1 MPLIEQSEA
10 LRFLGPHLQAVRSDI
25 VLGAWADY
33 LALPDTAR
41 ITFSTIT
48 RAGIVQDQMVQR
60 AVRYFSGVEGGKIID
75 IQKLFLFILDQRI
88 ALRFKKFDSELLSRN
103 QPTKQVADFRAQA
116 QLPGIEAMHN
126 LEAGYVLNETEQEIM
141 AVYLVCPNMNRN
153 YWEMEITTGKPV
165 TIITDLFEKKAPETQ
180 KDEEAGTTF
189 RRKKSGEVIPINRDG
204 NKFNAEMLVLAREY
218 RGLTQGEVAA
228 KTRFAQAKIA
238 KIEGGMQADVSAEE
252 IACFARALDF
262 PIEFFFQ
269 NEERIGYG
277 SSAYYY
283 RKKADLT
290 AQDRKKI
297 HGLVNI
303 LRINIKRLL
312 SSVDIESKRRL
323 PRFYLDD
330 YGGSPQ
336 KVARALRAFWQL
348 PDGPVKDV
356 TRTIESAGVFVLP
369 CKFGTRAMDATSL
382 WLAEMPPLIFV
393 NENLPGDRW
402 RFTLCHEL
410 AHLVAHEVPCETM
423 EDEADNFAAEFLMPE
438 SEIRPHFHRM
448 QPLRIPALANLK
460 SFWKVSI
467 AALVER
473 AHDLGF
479 LTDNQR
485 RHMYVVMSRLGYR
498 SRDRAAEPNP
508 IPREEPRSHKSL
520 LRMHATDLDYSQ
532 EELAKLLKINLQE
545 LKALHGASDPS
556 PLPSG
561 QQKPRLE
568 IVR

>member
-1 MPLIEQSEA
+1 
-10 LRFLGPHLQAVRSDI
+10 
-25 VLGAWADY
+25 
-33 LALPDTAR
+33 
-41 ITFSTIT
+41 
-48 RAGIVQDQMVQR
+48 
-60 AVRYFSGVEGGKIID
+60 
-75 IQKLFLFILDQRI
+75 
-88 ALRFKKFDSELLSRN
+88 
-103 QPTKQVADFRAQA
+103 
-116 QLPGIEAMHN
+116 
-126 LEAGYVLNETEQEIM
+126 
-141 AVYLVCPNMNRN
+141 
-153 YWEMEITTGKPV
+153 ME
-165 TIITDLFEKKAPETQ
+165 
-180 KDEEAGTTF
+180 
-189 RRKKSGEVIPINRDG
+189 S
-204 NKFNAEMLVLAREY
+204 KFNAEMLVLAREY
-218 RGLTQGEVAA
+218 RGLTQGEVAV
-228 KTRFAQAKIA
+228 KTGFAQAKIA
-238 KIEGGMQADVSAEE
+238 KIEGGMQADVSMEE
-252 IACFARALDF
+252 IACFVRALNF
-262 PIEFFFQ
+262 PVEFFFQ

-283 RKKADLT
+283 RKKADIT
-290 AQDRKKI
+290 ALDRKKI

-312 SSVDIESKRRL
+312 NSVDVESKRHL
-323 PRFYLDD
+323 PKLNLDD

-336 KVARALRAFWQL
+336 KVAQALRAFWQL

-356 TRTIESAGVFVLP
+356 TRTIESAGVLVLP

-393 NENLPGDRW
+393 NEQLPGDRW

-410 AHLVAHEVPCETM
+410 AHLVAHEIPCETM

-438 SEIRPHFHRM
+438 SEIVAHFHRM
-448 QPLRIPALANLK
+448 QPLRIPDLANLK
-460 SFWKVSI
+460 SFWKVSM

-498 SRDRAAEPNP
+498 SWNRAAEPNP

-520 LRMHATDLDYSQ
+520 LRMHETDLGYSR
-532 EELAKLLKINLQE
+532 EELAKLLKINLPE
-545 LKALHGASDPS
+545 LKALHGVSDPAS
-556 PLPSG
+556 ATG